1 MLPSPKKCVLDR
13 RRYGNEIVHRKQ
25 YCFTYVRHTSNFRP
39 RPPHPMFGCIKE
51 KRRLVIWPLSILTA
65 VTSRILIRYHHPLS
79 SSLISL
85 TRLTKLF
92 LLKISLCHSVPGCV
106 SFDQN
111 VIWPGVIWP
120 QRQVPPAT
128 PVHSHVTSLM
138 AFSTG
143 FTCRLVAWRLGQ
155 MSSPRNCGQ
164 VSPWSND
171 ILVRRRA
178 ARITFNHRFGQI
190 FIDFIDI

>member
-1 MLPSPKKCVLDR
+1 MNLEWNRVDRNFHGFLPSPGLSYAFRFLEHRINAMVLWNKPFDIER
-13 RRYGNEIVHRKQ
+13 CEYGPFLFV
-25 YCFTYVRHTSNFRP
+25 
-39 RPPHPMFGCIKE
+39 M
-51 KRRLVIWPLSILTA
+51 
-65 VTSRILIRYHHPLS
+65 RILDG
-79 SSLISL
+79 
-85 TRLTKLF
+85 
-92 LLKISLCHSVPGCV
+92 GCV

-164 VSPWSND
+164 VSPWSNY

-178 ARITFNHRFGQI
+178 ALHRYGLSLLPRVGAHRPKRQTVR
-190 FIDFIDI
+190 DVKSRHAQAR